1 MAEDT
6 GPGQF
11 HFDPDT
17 YLGMVLA
24 EVPGYVELQ
33 DEVARATAGLAV
45 AQVLELGVG
54 TGETSARV
62 MAVHPAANLVG
73 IDESEQ
79 MLARA
84 RQRLPGA
91 DLRVGRLEDTLPEG
105 PFDLVVSALTVHH
118 LDGPAKAD
126 LFGRVAQRLRPGG
139 RFVMADVIVPDDPAD
154 IVTPIDGSY
163 DKPSRVNEQLA
174 WLRQAGLQP
183 MVTWYRRDLTV
194 VVADRSPLVGDV
206 ERHPASPAAPQ

>member
-17 YLGMVLA
+17 YLAMVLA

-62 MAVHPAANLVG
+62 MTVHPSANLVG

-79 MLARA
+79 MLAGA

-105 PFDLVVSALTVHH
+105 PFDLVVSTLTVHH

-183 MVTWYRRDLTV
+183 KVTWCRRDLTV
-194 VVADRSPLVGDV
+194 VVADRPPLVGDV
-206 ERHPASPAAPQ
+206 ERHPARPAAPQ